1 MRSIYKYEITEQA
14 MPLDAPITKFLS
26 VQVQHDKICIWA
38 EVDTEMEDRHFLF
51 TIIGTGWELDK
62 INNFDKTTYL
72 GTVQYLGG
80 DYIWHIYYLELKVP
94 YEKAKELGADK

>member
-1 MRSIYKYEITEQA
+1 MRSIYKYEITEQG
-14 MPLDAPITKFLS
+14 MPLSAPITKFLS
-26 VQVQHDKICIWA
+26 VQVQHDKICVWA
-38 EVDTEMEDRHFLF
+38 EVDTEMKDRHFLF

-80 DYIWHIYYLELKVP
+80 DYMWHIYCLELKVP
-94 YEKAKELGADK
+94 YEEAKELNMER

>member
-1 MRSIYKYEITEQA
+1 MHSIYKYEMTEQCT
-14 MPLDAPITKFLS
+14 PLSAPITKFLS

-38 EVDTEMEDRHFLF
+38 EVDTEMKDRHFLF

-62 INNFDKTTYL
+62 IVNFDKTTYL

-94 YEKAKELGADK
+94 YEEAIEQGADK

>member
-1 MRSIYKYEITEQA
+1 MRSIYKYEIIEQG
-14 MPLDAPITKFLS
+14 MSLSAPITKFLS
-26 VQVQHDKICIWA
+26 VQVQHGKMCIWA
-38 EVDTEMEDRHFLF
+38 EVDTEMKDRHFLF
-51 TIIGTGWELDK
+51 TIIGTGWEFDK

-94 YEKAKELGADK
+94 YEEAKELNIER

>member
-1 MRSIYKYEITEQA
+1 MRSIYKYEITEQG
-14 MPLDAPITKFLS
+14 MPISAPITNFLS
-26 VQVQHDKICIWA
+26 VQTQHDKICVWA

-62 INNFDKTTYL
+62 INNFDKATYL

-80 DYIWHIYYLELKVP
+80 DYMWHIYYLELKVP
-94 YEKAKELGADK
+94 YGKVKEMEMDR

>member
-1 MRSIYKYEITEQA
+1 MRSIYKYEITEQC
-14 MPLDAPITKFLS
+14 MPLSAPITKFLS
-26 VQVQHDKICIWA
+26 VQVQNDKICVWA
-38 EVDTEMEDRHFLF
+38 EIDTENKDRHFMM

-80 DYIWHIYYLELKVP
+80 DYVWHIYYLELTVP
-94 YEKAKELGADK
+94 FEELKELETDR

>member
-1 MRSIYKYEITEQA
+1 MRSIYKYEITEQV

-26 VQVQHDKICIWA
+26 VQVQHDKIYIWA

-62 INNFDKTTYL
+62 ITNFDKTTYL
-72 GTVQYLGG
+72 GTVQHLGG

-94 YEKAKELGADK
+94 YKKVKEMEKDK